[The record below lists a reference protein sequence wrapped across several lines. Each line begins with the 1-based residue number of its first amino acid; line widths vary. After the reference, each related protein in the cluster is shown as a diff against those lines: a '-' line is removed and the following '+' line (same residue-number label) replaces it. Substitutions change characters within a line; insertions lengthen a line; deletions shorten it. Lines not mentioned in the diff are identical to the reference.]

1 MQEKHHARD
10 MPGIQC
16 GRESRAPGRAG
27 FASRMIKDKCAAIIN
42 DEQCGHTREQEM
54 TSRPMT
60 VDQMSARG

>member
-1 MQEKHHARD
+1 

-16 GRESRAPGRAG
+16 GRESRAPAALERAE

-42 DEQCGHTREQEM
+42 DEQCGHTRGQEM

-60 VDQMSARG
+60 VDEMSARG